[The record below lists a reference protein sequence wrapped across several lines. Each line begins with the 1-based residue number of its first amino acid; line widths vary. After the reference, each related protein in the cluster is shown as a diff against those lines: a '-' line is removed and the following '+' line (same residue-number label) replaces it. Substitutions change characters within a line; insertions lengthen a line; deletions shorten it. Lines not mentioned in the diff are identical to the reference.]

1 MKVANQVLFEYMKL
15 FLKNLDQILE
25 IKLLLYNDILLEDRK
40 KRNFLKFVFLIS
52 KKEKLEIH

>member
-40 KRNFLKFVFLIS
+40 KRNFSKFVFLIS